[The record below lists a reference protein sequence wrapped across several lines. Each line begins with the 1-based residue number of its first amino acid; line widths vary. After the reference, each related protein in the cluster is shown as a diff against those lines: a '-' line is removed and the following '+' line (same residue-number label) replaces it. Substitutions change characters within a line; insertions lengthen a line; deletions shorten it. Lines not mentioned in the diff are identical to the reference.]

1 MQNQITPAI
10 VRERALA
17 AHLTINKFLSGADVS
32 RSTFWRWETSGKKPH
47 DVVLRKIADR
57 LDALEAERQA

>member
-57 LDALEAERQA
+57 LDAIEKERG